1 MMNLILESYLR
12 YHLGESSEDEE
23 EDDQNDQI
31 TITYLQREYTFD
43 KRLYNSIQ
51 DLPTSLR
58 HMIYI
63 YCMRQFWKD
72 DLARSLQVPVWIER
86 SVQQQQLLFEA
97 RHKNIHFLHL
107 PCNTRPEYKK
117 YIIGCQCDYC
127 KYCAHPIDKQREL
140 RKNKESFL
148 YFYKTVPITDSL
160 WNDRL
165 EIINYDDEG
174 APIYGLP
181 VFNSFFED
189 DSLPKRLQYDKFTFS
204 EFPTNISENE

>member
-1 MMNLILESYLR
+1 MMDLVLKSYLR
-12 YHLGESSEDEE
+12 YHLGESSED

-31 TITYLQREYTFD
+31 TITYLQRDYTFD
-43 KRLYNSIQ
+43 KKLYDFIQ
-51 DLPTSLR
+51 DLPTVLR
-58 HMIYI
+58 HKLYI

-72 DLARSLQVPVWIER
+72 DLARSLQVPVWIPR

-117 YIIGCQCDYC
+117 YIIGCQCEYC

-140 RKNKESFL
+140 RKNSESFL
-148 YFYKTVPITDSL
+148 YFYKTVPTTDSL
-160 WNDRL
+160 WNDRM
-165 EIINYDDEG
+165 EIIRYDEDG
-174 APIYGLP
+174 DHMYGLP

-189 DSLPKRLQYDKFTFS
+189 YSLSKKLQYTKFTFS
-204 EFPTNISENE
+204 EFPANVSENE